1 MHHVDVHVS
10 DISKTKR
17 LFDALAP
24 VLHYVP
30 RSEYDEFIS
39 YRHADR
45 SRPAVGFLLDPD
57 EVGGTMRIAF
67 AVATQ
72 TAVDAAAETA
82 RSNGAVGLEGPGF
95 HPEYGD
101 DYYAVFF
108 EDADGNKYEVCHD
121 VEGS

>member
-24 VLHYVP
+24 VIRYVP
-30 RSEYDEFIS
+30 
-39 YRHADR
+39 
-45 SRPAVGFLLDPD
+45 
-57 EVGGTMRIAF
+57 
-67 AVATQ
+67 VATQ
-72 TAVDAAAETA
+72 AAVEAAAEAA
-82 RSNGAVGLEGPGF
+82 RSNGAHQVEGPGF
-95 HPEYGD
+95 HPEYGE

-121 VEGS
+121 VEAS